1 MTSIYRRA
9 CFYLLLLA
17 LSSCAYVHTRSPY
30 DDTLDN
36 TEIGSKLGRSSNHSL
51 LWLVAWGDGS
61 YAAAARDGNIKV
73 MKHADVEVV
82 SVLMGAYVKRT
93 ILVYGD

>member
-1 MTSIYRRA
+1 MTSILKLT
-9 CFYLLLLA
+9 CLGLLLIS

-30 DDTLDN
+30 DDNLDN
-36 TEIGSKLGRSSNHSL
+36 TELGSKLGKASNHCI

-61 YAAAARDGNIKV
+61 YAAAAQDGEIKV

-82 SVLMGAYVKRT
+82 SVLFGAYVRRT
-93 ILVYGD
+93 VLVYGD

>member
-1 MTSIYRRA
+1 MRQCTLSIIA
-9 CFYLLLLA
+9 LLLIT
-17 LSSCAYVHTRSPY
+17 LSGCAYVHTRAPY
-30 DDTLDN
+30 DENLNN
-36 TEIGSKLGRSSNHSL
+36 TEFGNKVGKASNYSL

-61 YAAAARDGNIKV
+61 YAEAARNGEIKV

-82 SVLMGAYVKRT
+82 SVLFGAYVKRT

>member
-1 MTSIYRRA
+1 MPKSLKHAIP
-9 CFYLLLLA
+9 LLLLFT
-17 LSSCAYVHTRSPY
+17 LSGCAYVHTRTPY
-30 DDTLDN
+30 DENLNN
-36 TEIGSKLGRSSNHSL
+36 TELGNKLGRASNHSL

-61 YAAAARDGNIKV
+61 YAEAARNGDLKV

-82 SVLMGAYVKRT
+82 SVLFGAYVRRT

>member
-1 MTSIYRRA
+1 MRIRHLIVAT
-9 CFYLLLLA
+9 LLCTMS
-17 LSSCAYVHTRSPY
+17 LSGCAYVHTRSPY
-30 DDTLDN
+30 DDNLDN
-36 TEIGSKLGRSSNHSL
+36 TEIGSKLGEASNYSL

-61 YAAAARDGNIKV
+61 YAAAARNGNISV

-82 SVLMGAYVKRT
+82 SLLMGAFVKRT

>member
-1 MTSIYRRA
+1 MRQFTLSIIT
-9 CFYLLLLA
+9 LLLITLCG
-17 LSSCAYVHTRSPY
+17 CAYVHTRAPY
-30 DDTLDN
+30 DKNLN
-36 TEIGSKLGRSSNHSL
+36 STELGAKVGEASNHSL

-61 YAAAARDGNIKV
+61 YAAAAKDGGIKV

-82 SVLMGAYVKRT
+82 SVLFGAYVKRT